1 MTEKAAMKKPFTLL
15 VFREARKT
23 LGFVL
28 PVDGR
33 GQNNF
38 RAAKVLP
45 GRDEATAE
53 SQGRLSFKGWPFS
66 AVATTLPGSQP
77 IS

>member
-15 VFREARKT
+15 AFREARKT

-33 GQNNF
+33 GHNNF
-38 RAAKVLP
+38 RAAKVLLRTRRGY
-45 GRDEATAE
+45 GRKSGAII
-53 SQGRLSFKGWPFS
+53 L
-66 AVATTLPGSQP
+66 
-77 IS
+77 